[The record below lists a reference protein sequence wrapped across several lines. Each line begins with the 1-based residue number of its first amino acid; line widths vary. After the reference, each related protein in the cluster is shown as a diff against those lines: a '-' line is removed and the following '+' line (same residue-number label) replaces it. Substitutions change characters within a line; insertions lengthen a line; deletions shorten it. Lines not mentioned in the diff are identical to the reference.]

1 MALRNT
7 NTNNYANNVDAAAKI
22 FTEYWDFIHMVIR
35 YKVKNETQADDLFQD
50 FFLSLV
56 ASPLPAGVQNVKGY
70 LYRAIT
76 NKIIDA
82 THRVESYRNHMY
94 KYAKHL
100 NRSINKKTPENAFI
114 EAEETK
120 KMFELIEMR
129 LRSSHA
135 QAITL
140 RYKNNYEIKEVAR
153 KMNVHNASVRKYIYV
168 GLSKIRQSL
177 KLKWGNDNDRSKP

>member
-1 MALRNT
+1 MALPSTDT
-7 NTNNYANNVDAAAKI
+7 NDYTDNVDAAAKI
-22 FTEYWDFIHMVIR
+22 FTEYGDFILMVIR
-35 YKVKNETQADDLFQD
+35 YNVKNETQADDLFQD

-82 THRVESYRNHMY
+82 IHRVESYQNHMY

-153 KMNVHNASVRKYIYV
+153 KMNVRNASVRKYIYV